1 MRRVAA
7 NTAICGNR
15 RIEPA
20 VIELAGETVVGCF
33 PLTEELATTEWI
45 GGEVVIQGSKGNL
58 RAYKDGKL
66 LSEWRQDTC

>member
-7 NTAICGNR
+7 NTAICDNE

-20 VIELAGETVVGCF
+20 VIELVGETVVRCF

-45 GGEVVIQGSKGNL
+45 GGEVSL

-66 LSEWRQDTC
+66 LSE

>member
-7 NTAICGNR
+7 NTAICGNK

-20 VIELAGETVVGCF
+20 VIELVGETVVRCF
-33 PLTEELATTEWI
+33 PLTEELAATEWI
-45 GGEVVIQGSKGNL
+45 GGEVVLQDNKGSL

-66 LSEWRQDTC
+66 LAE

>member
-7 NTAICGNR
+7 NTAICGNK

-20 VIELAGETVVGCF
+20 VIELVGETVVRCF
-33 PLTEELATTEWI
+33 PLTEELSMTEWI
-45 GGEVVIQGSKGNL
+45 GGEVVLQGNKDSL

-66 LSEWRQDTC
+66 LAE

>member
-1 MRRVAA
+1 MKRVAA
-7 NTAICGNR
+7 NTAICGNK

-20 VIELAGETVVGCF
+20 IIELVGETVVRSF

-45 GGEVVIQGSKGNL
+45 GGEVVLQGNKDSL

-66 LSEWRQDTC
+66 LSE

>member
-7 NTAICGNR
+7 NTAICGNE

-20 VIELAGETVVGCF
+20 IIELVGETVVRCF
-33 PLTEELATTEWI
+33 PLTEELAATEWI
-45 GGEVVIQGSKGNL
+45 GGEVVLQGNKDSL

-66 LSEWRQDTC
+66 LAE

>member
-7 NTAICGNR
+7 NTAICGNE

-20 VIELAGETVVGCF
+20 VIELVGETVVRYS
-33 PLTEELATTEWI
+33 PLTEELAATEWI
-45 GGEVVIQGSKGNL
+45 GGEIVLQGNKDSL

-66 LSEWRQDTC
+66 LSE